1 MTTAPE
7 TARFPPTG
15 EPPVA
20 VASRSLATALSG
32 ALFVSP
38 LLQPGFAPCRVS
50 ATSKSANQPTARSGS
65 CDGMPPF
72 QSRSGGARRRLGGPR
87 EMSYATSLRV
97 VAGVLTAATVMLG
110 ALLKAGAQENVDA
123 FSCQYIEAPTAE
135 PFGDEEGHG
144 ISVRDYA
151 CEVTQGPL
159 SGGVLTARAVW
170 EMDKSGGRL
179 LLGGGVI
186 RKPGALAVLQ
196 LSEGKLEYVTTNGE
210 VTEVRASGRGNYI
223 LASGGAASLSDKTFT
238 YITKTTAPSQFYF
251 EDKRE

>member
-1 MTTAPE
+1 
-7 TARFPPTG
+7 
-15 EPPVA
+15 
-20 VASRSLATALSG
+20 
-32 ALFVSP
+32 
-38 LLQPGFAPCRVS
+38 
-50 ATSKSANQPTARSGS
+50 
-65 CDGMPPF
+65 
-72 QSRSGGARRRLGGPR
+72 
-87 EMSYATSLRV
+87 
-97 VAGVLTAATVMLG
+97 MLG
-110 ALLKAGAQENVDA
+110 PLLKAAAQENVDA

-186 RKPGALAVLQ
+186 HKPGALAVLQ

-223 LASGGAASLSDKTFT
+223 VASGGAASLWTRVSPTSPRRQRRLSSISKTSGSDGRYLRAKP
-238 YITKTTAPSQFYF
+238 AGPSL
-251 EDKRE
+251 EARSHE

>member
-1 MTTAPE
+1 MPPLHSGPAPLD
-7 TARFPPTG
+7 RFPPAAEVDLVTL
-15 EPPVA
+15 VRIF
-20 VASRSLATALSG
+20 VG
-32 ALFVSP
+32 A
-38 LLQPGFAPCRVS
+38 
-50 ATSKSANQPTARSGS
+50 
-65 CDGMPPF
+65 
-72 QSRSGGARRRLGGPR
+72 
-87 EMSYATSLRV
+87 
-97 VAGVLTAATVMLG
+97 LTAATVMQG
-110 ALLKAGAQENVDA
+110 TLLTASAQENVDA

-151 CEVTQGPL
+151 CEVTRGPL

-210 VTEVRASGRGNYI
+210 VTEVRASCRSNYI
-223 LASGGAASLSDKTFT
+223 LASGGTASLSDNTFI
-238 YITKTTAPSQFYF
+238 YITMMTARYQILYENILELGQISAGI
-251 EDKRE
+251 

>member
-1 MTTAPE
+1 
-7 TARFPPTG
+7 
-15 EPPVA
+15 
-20 VASRSLATALSG
+20 
-32 ALFVSP
+32 
-38 LLQPGFAPCRVS
+38 
-50 ATSKSANQPTARSGS
+50 
-65 CDGMPPF
+65 MPSF
-72 QSRSGGARRRLGGPR
+72 QSGP
-87 EMSYATSLRV
+87 ALLDLFPQAAKVDLVTSLRILV
-97 VAGVLTAATVMLG
+97 GALTAATVMQR
-110 ALLKAGAQENVDA
+110 AILKAGAQENVDA

-151 CEVTQGPL
+151 CEVTRGPL

-223 LASGGAASLSDKTFT
+223 LATGGAASLSAKTFT
-238 YITKTTAPSQFYF
+238 FITKTTAPSQFYF